1 MKKIL
6 IKIEQKLSDLIAKI
20 KQFYVEY
27 PKLFKVLG
35 VLGSLYSLIQGIRR
49 GKRIS
54 QHVHLIRYISAA
66 LPALDRAVEQLDRQ
80 SEFDERDRFARMRNM
95 GAHNRIEIMKS
106 SLIELLHLL
115 KYLAIFKASTT
126 LAVNAAR
133 QQNINKKKGDSMR
146 NYIIDSRGRRIRV
159 IDHRAYAIR
168 HNDGIKDAFLKLKEK
183 CKEVIAFLKSSGWG
197 RRIVKILLS
206 ALAIVSAIV
215 TAKNAHDARS
225 SVKRLAATQ
234 KELDREIPTL
244 EELAMQEEGD
254 VVGGVTSG
262 DIDKAQKV
270 AKLKMKLKVISG
282 LLGVIVG
289 TAGAIAV

>member
-1 MKKIL
+1 MREVGVNNRL
-6 IKIEQKLSDLIAKI
+6 VVIKMTL
-20 KQFYVEY
+20 V
-27 PKLFKVLG
+27 
-35 VLGSLYSLIQGIRR
+35 
-49 GKRIS
+49 
-54 QHVHLIRYISAA
+54 
-66 LPALDRAVEQLDRQ
+66 
-80 SEFDERDRFARMRNM
+80 
-95 GAHNRIEIMKS
+95 
-106 SLIELLHLL
+106 ELLHLL
-115 KYLAIFKASTT
+115 KYAVLFKASTT